1 MIKLAK
7 EKKASLFLNGEIE
20 DIDQIKSKFD
30 KENYDI
36 VIGVDGGANHLQ
48 RIGAVPD
55 YIVGD
60 LDSIDKES
68 LTFFIEKGTEFKKY
82 PSKKKR
88 DRHGVSYMVGKRLGS
103 PKYRFIRGSWRQNR
117 P

>member
-1 MIKLAK
+1 M
-7 EKKASLFLNGEIE
+7 FLNGEIE
-20 DIDQIKSKFD
+20 DVDQIKSKFD

-68 LTFFIEKGTEFKKY
+68 LTFLLKKVRNLRSI
-82 PSKKKR
+82 PAKKT
-88 DRHGVSYMVGKRLGS
+88 
-103 PKYRFIRGSWRQNR
+103 RQTR
-117 P
+117 S